1 MDHFLQLRILEAMLF
16 AAAEP
21 VDEKHLRDRM
31 PEGADVKALIE
42 ELRGV
47 YANRGVHLL
56 KIGKGW
62 AFRTAED
69 LAPYLRVENV
79 VSRRLSRAAVETLA
93 IIAYHQPI
101 TRAEI
106 EEMRGVALSRGT
118 LDLLLEVGW
127 IRPRG
132 RRRTAGRPVTWGT
145 SEAFLDHFGLES
157 ADALPGVEELKAA
170 GLLDRKPGFGPLS
183 ALREQPTADEEENED
198 EDEDTELAEDVELL
212 LEAELEGLGEG
223 SDEDG
228 DGDGDQDG
236 ALDETLDDAFDDA
249 GEDADEPATAEDEAE
264 EPEEPDEEQ
273 QTAELVQLPRRATS
287 SGGQ

>member
-16 AAAEP
+16 ASAEP
-21 VDEKHLRDRM
+21 VDERQLKDRM
-31 PEGADVKALIE
+31 PEGTDVKALLE
-42 ELRGV
+42 ELSGV
-47 YANRGVHLL
+47 YANRGVHLR

-132 RRRTAGRPVTWGT
+132 RRRTPGRPVTWGT
-145 SEAFLDHFGLES
+145 SESFLDQFGLES
-157 ADALPGVEELKAA
+157 ADALPGVDELKAA
-170 GLLDRKPGFGPLS
+170 GLLERKPGFGPLS
-183 ALREQPTADEEENED
+183 AMQEQPTAEEEHDEDGEEAEVDGDDPAVLKDLELAAEPETPDEEE
-198 EDEDTELAEDVELL
+198 AEDAGTEESVESD
-212 LEAELEGLGEG
+212 AERV
-223 SDEDG
+223 
-228 DGDGDQDG
+228 
-236 ALDETLDDAFDDA
+236 
-249 GEDADEPATAEDEAE
+249 AESVAE
-264 EPEEPDEEQ
+264 QAAQVIEEERP
-273 QTAELVQLPRRATS
+273 TAELVELPRRLRSGS
-287 SGGQ
+287 SQ